1 MGGTD
6 RLKKPHSSDGTEFF
20 LFCLWDRVLH
30 IRLASNSLYSPGWPW
45 TSDFEPL
52 ILPPPLP
59 SAGVTG
65 LLLDTLFYTVLGG
78 NSGLFA
84 CYTAI
89 CLLSCMPS
97 PENSA
102 LWRNQKVQ
110 EQKEGMDTGVRAL
123 GEEGLFTLM
132 IALSCRHRW
141 CFATVVV
148 TGETGISLSSS
159 LFLLS
164 HWSEKKKKEGA
175 PNYRKFQIYKT
186 RQLIVTAEGIPEELR
201 DTVSSPITTCFQA

>member
-102 LWRNQKVQ
+102 LWRNQRAQ

-141 CFATVVV
+141 GFRYR
-148 TGETGISLSSS
+148 G
-159 LFLLS
+159 S
-164 HWSEKKKKEGA
+164 HWRDWYLTLLVSFSPKPLKWKKKKKRRGLQTTE
-175 PNYRKFQIYKT
+175 
-186 RQLIVTAEGIPEELR
+186 
-201 DTVSSPITTCFQA
+201 SSKYIKPGNWLLLQRGFLKS